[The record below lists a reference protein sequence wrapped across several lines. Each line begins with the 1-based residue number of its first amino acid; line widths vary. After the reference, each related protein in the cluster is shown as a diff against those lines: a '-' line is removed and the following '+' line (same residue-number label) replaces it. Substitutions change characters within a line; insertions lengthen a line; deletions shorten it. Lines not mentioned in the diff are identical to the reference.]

1 MQIHNQRKKMNILKL
16 LGGTALF
23 GLIFTGCTAK
33 YETVAEF
40 NPETKI
46 ASIKVDQ
53 DATALGF
60 VNGGNVQRLNYKY
73 SFGAAATTAINNG
86 FNYFSIYAP
95 HELAYHYR
103 DRKVNNVE
111 EAYKACLS
119 GDGSFKWQLT
129 FTFSRDGCDT
139 IVFPKKE
146 TTISGTVLHNAIQYT
161 IELHNEDRK
170 DHVTF
175 NAKEV
180 LESEL
185 LKGLNKD
192 YFVPNKR

>member
-1 MQIHNQRKKMNILKL
+1 MNILKL
-16 LGGTALF
+16 LGTVALF
-23 GLIFTGCTAK
+23 ALLFSGCTAK
-33 YETVAEF
+33 YETEVKF
-40 NPETKI
+40 NNETKL

-53 DATALGF
+53 DATMVGF
-60 VNGGNVQRLNYKY
+60 INSGDVQKLNYRY
-73 SFGAAATTAINNG
+73 SFGAAATAAVNNG
-86 FNYFSIYAP
+86 FTYFSIYAP

-111 EAYKACLS
+111 EAYEACLS
-119 GDGSFKWQLT
+119 GDGSFRWQLT
-129 FTFSRDGCDT
+129 FNFTREGCDT
-139 IVFPKKE
+139 IVFPRQE
-146 TTISGTVLHNAIQYT
+146 TTIGGTITHNMIRY
-161 IELHNEDRK
+161 IVELHNEDRK
-170 DHVTF
+170 DSITF

>member
-1 MQIHNQRKKMNILKL
+1 MNILKL

-33 YETVAEF
+33 YETVAKF

-46 ASIKVDQ
+46 AVIKVDQ

-86 FNYFSIYAP
+86 YSYFSIYLP
-95 HELAYHYR
+95 LDLIIQYKTR
-103 DRKVNNVE
+103 NVKNVE
-111 EAYKACLS
+111 EAYEACIS
-119 GDGSFKWQLT
+119 GDKSFRWQLS
-129 FTFSRDGCDT
+129 FNFSREGCDT

-170 DHVTF
+170 DNSTF

-185 LKGLNKD
+185 LKGLNKE
-192 YFVPNKR
+192 YFVSNKR